1 MIDEIPIFSILASF
15 SNGIS
20 SFTGGNQLKN
30 KESNRIKSL
39 YEGLKALNIKVF
51 KKNDGLKIIGNK
63 LIKDNKNIK
72 IKSYY
77 DHRIAM
83 SFLIM
88 SLAYKKKIIIDNIE
102 CINTSFPNFFKSI
115 KKLGAKI

>member
-1 MIDEIPIFSILASF
+1 MGYRHL
-15 SNGIS
+15 
-20 SFTGGNQLKN
+20 QN

-77 DHRIAM
+77 DHIIAM

-88 SLAYKKKIIIDNIE
+88 SLAYKKKN
-102 CINTSFPNFFKSI
+102 NY
-115 KKLGAKI
+115 